1 MPKLYIGDSNNN
13 PIRLKKMYIGD
24 GNNNPIKL
32 KKIWIGDPSN
42 NPVLISLKVQ
52 QKDICMILMLLLD
65 SIIKQ
70 ELALL

>member
-32 KKIWIGDPSN
+32 KKFG
-42 NPVLISLKVQ
+42 LATLQ
-52 QKDICMILMLLLD
+52 
-65 SIIKQ
+65 IIQ
-70 ELALL
+70 F

>member
-42 NPVLISLKVQ
+42 NPVLIFTEGATEGYMYDFDASTGPV
-52 QKDICMILMLLLD
+52 
-65 SIIKQ
+65 
-70 ELALL
+70 